1 MNFKRTSSLA
11 ALTALTALLAAGS
24 VAQAQEIDTSLPLTS
39 IGDKLMWTVGDQT
52 LNLAVP
58 ITGRIKLDLYSPRV
72 DQSDYRSDTYYGD
85 EQYDANRSAVTT
97 TFTLTDAGGK
107 VVLRR
112 TFTPGAHAWETLLE
126 QDLTA
131 GQYRLNVETK
141 GNGKNTFAVRL
152 TGVSADITA
161 ERLTVNVNS
170 TDWVPAINVTTDGTV
185 PYVVRMYDGDGASEL
200 EAQLRDE
207 QGNITPLTV
216 SEDLD
221 WADLTLPEAAGRYVI
236 ELRQTGTAKQ
246 YSNTAGFSL
255 LRAGTATPITLTRVD
270 QTGQLR
276 VTAELILPGSTAATS
291 ADFTL
296 NGKTERV
303 DGSLTRRVPV
313 GDYALTAAPVAGA
326 TVTLDQSKLTVPK
339 GGLAEALIQIR
350 PEVALSLQADKTE
363 ICIGDRVT
371 LTARASTAFAGDLP
385 MNLTLDTP
393 GLDIIGV
400 NTLDGTLNAGR
411 PGELTVIGTATVAGP
426 LTVSARLNPWEQGK
440 TVNLNVL
447 PSATSLQLSR
457 EPLAAAT
464 VGDEVTVSLT
474 VKNTA
479 AQSVPFALTDTPG
492 AGLVA
497 LDSTTFEGTLAAGE
511 SRTLTYRARVD
522 AAGEATLNAQLNS
535 PSCPAPQTVGGLLT
549 AAPVPV
555 PAPVV
560 VVPEVRPAPA
570 QVRES
575 VVSLP
580 YDAPTRTN
588 ELVISHLPPAG
599 ATVTPGSSR
608 LNKQPIAD
616 PMVGPSGTLYWV
628 IPATDA
634 KAQRGVVAYDLAHTE
649 VLGVMAA
656 PSLLSRLQG
665 NRSELLEGTFDA
677 ADLAAARPLAAPSS
691 VTTAEN
697 AGAIK
702 LPLAGSLIRTRDR
715 ISVVVEVPVGN
726 LPALTINGQPVDSST
741 IGTNTQDGVRGVQRL
756 TYVGVPLKPG
766 PNVLSVN
773 GETVTV
779 QLVGGTAEI
788 QVLATQMLAD
798 GSTPLR
804 VKFRALDSFGNLAS
818 LSSVTVRT
826 NLEPRTPDANPS
838 ESGYQVRL
846 TDGEGVMELQPQSAP
861 TTLKLDLLNGD
872 DVQRQSFEVRPDA
885 SRVGVGMLSATL
897 GLDGS
902 LSLQDDLT
910 YQAKGYYEG
919 PLAGGKLYAAADKDG
934 LSTNENTLIRYPL
947 AGDASTES
955 VPLQGIDPVALTYD
969 HPAFRAQYRTTALP
983 IDVLA
988 VGEQFTAL
996 SAYTKTNPS
1005 VAAFAALV
1013 PRDRIT
1019 DAPLTPEGTRIL
1031 RLPNTDIAEGSET
1044 LVLVTLERT
1053 LQADGTQKEV
1063 GRATLIRNVDY
1074 VLDVR
1079 TGIITLARA
1088 LDTVDNDLNT
1098 LRVLASYRL
1107 LNAKDGRRL
1116 AFGAQVKQTGENY
1129 SVGAAAVSLD
1139 DRVTYGVRGQYDN
1152 GTLRA
1157 GALVA
1162 YSGGVQASAEV
1173 AAKLGDDSLSAR
1185 VRYQDEGY
1193 AGLNG
1198 FGVGFN
1204 ASANYNARL
1213 GANLNAIADAEYHRT
1228 PTTEGGTLGARAEFR
1243 VAPFTVGGGLKYAY
1257 GDTYGL
1263 GAVGSIGYHRDP
1275 VDIDVVHTQPLFG
1288 GLGGNLDA
1296 TTNITAKYR
1305 FNDKVTLGLTDAIT
1319 WGAGSTNNITQSA
1332 ALTLDSKL
1340 GNFNYALGYELPT
1353 ASGAGNRARFGVST
1367 ALTLSERVNVG
1378 LRGSALYDLNKN
1390 ETQLGAGADVNYR
1403 SDSVSA
1409 TTGTDLTLNNGKFGV
1424 VVRGGITGTIT
1435 PHLTL
1440 TADALAEWSADK
1452 SGLRASLGYAY
1463 RNRTFN
1469 SLGYAR
1475 YLQGSLGGTQPELS
1489 TGLSAEYRQ
1498 PTWAVRGGLETR
1510 TLLNDTASFTLQ
1522 AQIGGTAY
1530 ITDRFGVGAWGRMI
1544 TQPSSGS
1551 TAYGYGLEASVRPLQ
1566 GTWLTAGYNPVG
1578 FVGLPSAG
1586 TYTKQG
1592 LYLRLDLTIDENLGK
1607 EQK

>member
-1 MNFKRTSSLA
+1 MNFKRPSSLA
-11 ALTALTALLAAGS
+11 SLTALTALLAAGS

-39 IGDKLMWTVGDQT
+39 IGDKLMWTVGDQN
-52 LNLAVP
+52 LNLSVP

-85 EQYDANRSAVTT
+85 EQYDANRSAVAT
-97 TFTLTDAGGK
+97 TFTVTDAGGK

-112 TFTPGAHAWETLLE
+112 TFTPGAHTWETLLD

-152 TGVSADITA
+152 TGVSADVTA
-161 ERLTVNVNS
+161 ERLTVNVHS
-170 TDWVPAINVTTDGTV
+170 QDWVPAINMTTDGTV
-185 PYVVRMYDGDGASEL
+185 PYIVRMYDGDGASEL

-216 SEDLD
+216 SGDL
-221 WADLTLPEAAGRYVI
+221 AYTDLKIPEAAGRYVI
-236 ELRQTGTAKQ
+236 ELRQPGTAKQ

-296 NGKTERV
+296 NGKAERV

-313 GDYALTAAPVAGA
+313 GDYGLAAAPVAGA
-326 TVTLDQSKLTVPK
+326 TVTLDQSKLSVPK

-350 PEVALSLQADKTE
+350 PEVALSLQTDKTE
-363 ICIGDRVT
+363 VCVGDRVT
-371 LTARASTAFAGDLP
+371 VTARVTTAFAGDLP

-393 GLDIIGV
+393 RLDISGA

-411 PGELTVIGTATVAGP
+411 PGELTVVGTATTAGP
-426 LTVSARLNPWEQGK
+426 LTVSARLNLWEQGK
-440 TVNLNVL
+440 TVALNVL

-457 EPLAAAT
+457 TPLAAAT
-464 VGDEVTVSLT
+464 VGDEVTVTLA

-479 AQSVPFALTDTPG
+479 AQSVPFVLTDTPS

-522 AAGEATLNAQLNS
+522 APGEATLNAQLNS

-555 PAPVV
+555 PESVVPEPIV

-580 YDAPTRTN
+580 YNAPTRSN

-608 LNKQPIAD
+608 LNKQPIPD
-616 PMVGPSGTLYWV
+616 PVVGPSGTLYWV

-634 KAQRGVVAYDLAHTE
+634 KAQRGVVKYDLAHTD

-656 PSLLSRLQG
+656 PSLLSRLAG
-665 NRSELLEGTFDA
+665 NRSELLEGKFDA
-677 ADLAAARPLAAPSS
+677 ADLNAARPLAAPLADI
-691 VTTAEN
+691 TAEN

-715 ISVVVEVPVGN
+715 ISVVVEAPLGD
-726 LPALTINGQPVDSST
+726 LPTLTVNGQPVDSST

-766 PNVLSVN
+766 PNVLSMN
-773 GETVTV
+773 GQTVTV

-804 VKFRALDSFGNLAS
+804 VKFRALDAFGNLAS

-846 TDGEGVMELQPQSAP
+846 TDGEGVLELQPQSSP

-872 DVQRQSFEVRPDA
+872 QVQRQSFEVRPDA

-902 LSLQDDLT
+902 LNLQDDLT

-934 LSTNENTLIRYPL
+934 LPTNENTLIRYPV

-969 HPAFRAQYRTTALP
+969 HPSFRAQYRTTALP
-983 IDVLA
+983 IDILA

-996 SAYTKTNPS
+996 SASTKTNPS

-1019 DAPLTPEGTRIL
+1019 DTPLTPEGTRIL

-1053 LQADGTQKEV
+1053 LQTDGTRKELNRV
-1063 GRATLIRNVDY
+1063 TLTRNVDY

-1116 AFGAQVKQTGENY
+1116 AFGAQIKQTGENY

-1139 DRVTYGVRGQYDN
+1139 DRVTYGVGGRYDN
-1152 GTLRA
+1152 GTLNA
-1157 GALVA
+1157 GALLT
-1162 YSGGVQASAEV
+1162 YSGGVQASADMTT
-1173 AAKLGDDSLSAR
+1173 KLGDDSLSAR
-1185 VRYQDEGY
+1185 VRYQDAVY

-1198 FGVGFN
+1198 FGVGLN

-1213 GANLNAIADAEYHRT
+1213 GANLNAIADGEFHRT
-1228 PTTEGGTLGARAEFR
+1228 PTTEGGSVGARAEFR
-1243 VAPFTVGGGLKYAY
+1243 VAPFTVGGGFKYAF
-1257 GDTYGL
+1257 GDIYGL
-1263 GAVGSIGYHRDP
+1263 GAVGSVGYHRNP
-1275 VDIDVVHTQPLFG
+1275 VDVDVVHVQPLS
-1288 GLGGNLDA
+1288 GNLDA

-1305 FNDKVTLGLTDAIT
+1305 FNDKVTLGLSDAIT

-1332 ALTLDSKL
+1332 ALTLDSQL
-1340 GNFNYALGYELPT
+1340 GNVNYALGYELPT

-1390 ETQLGAGADVNYR
+1390 EAQLGAGADVNYR
-1403 SDSVSA
+1403 SDRVSA
-1409 TTGTDLTLNNGKFGV
+1409 TTGTDLTYSGGKFGV

-1452 SGLRASLGYAY
+1452 TGLRASFGYAY

-1475 YLQGSLGGTQPELS
+1475 YMQGSLGGTQPELS

-1498 PTWAVRGGLETR
+1498 PTWAARAGLETR
-1510 TLLNDTASFTLQ
+1510 TLLNDPASFTLQ

-1544 TQPSSGS
+1544 TQPATSN

-1566 GTWLTAGYNPVG
+1566 GTWLTAGYNFRG
-1578 FVGLPSAG
+1578 FEGLPSA
-1586 TYTKQG
+1586 TYTRSG
-1592 LYLRLDLTIDENLGK
+1592 LYLRLDLTLDETIG